1 MGPMS
6 VQYEATLETLEKLR
20 DEAIAAG
27 GLEKINAQHAKG
39 KLTARE
45 RIDLLM
51 DDDSFEEFDVLKA
64 GQGGAL
70 GVEPNLCR

>member
-1 MGPMS
+1 MS

-20 DEAIAAG
+20 GEAIAAG

-51 DDDSFEEFDVLKA
+51 DDDSFEEFDVLRR
-64 GQGGAL
+64 
-70 GVEPNLCR
+70 VEEVL

>member
-1 MGPMS
+1 MS